1 MWLKKKKLL
10 SKPINKLTRKCFVL
24 LLLSFLTTMTL
35 LRVPTSLSFVGWS
48 SSMTQ
53 FPSTTNLNS
62 YSPGGKSSLRAHF
75 SSQELFSISTGFH
88 CEAGKDPANWT
99 FSTTVPWLFFH
110 SNETAIFHK
119 KDDDDVGTFLSFL
132 FGLSQ

>member
-1 MWLKKKKLL
+1 MTSQPSSSLWGWLIASMLL
-10 SKPINKLTRKCFVL
+10 EVDMLDAV
-24 LLLSFLTTMTL
+24 LLLSFL
-35 LRVPTSLSFVGWS
+35 
-48 SSMTQ
+48 TQ

-119 KDDDDVGTFLSFL
+119 KDDDDDV
-132 FGLSQ
+132 